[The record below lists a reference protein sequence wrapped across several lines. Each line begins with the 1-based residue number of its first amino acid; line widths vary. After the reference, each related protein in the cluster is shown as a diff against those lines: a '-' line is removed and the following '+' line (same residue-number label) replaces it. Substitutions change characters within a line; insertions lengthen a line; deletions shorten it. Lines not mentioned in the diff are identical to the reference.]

1 VFVRDR
7 IDPVKGTIVEVEI
20 MSIVR
25 WNPSQEMDQFFS
37 RFADVGRSG
46 WGENLATNDW
56 SPAVDIRET
65 EAEFQIDLE
74 LPAVPPGDVK
84 VTVKDGVLAVT
95 GERKYEKETTGKVH
109 RVERRYGRF
118 TRSFRLPETADEGQ
132 IEANAKDGVLYLKVA
147 KRVEVQPRSI
157 EVNIH

>member
-1 VFVRDR
+1 
-7 IDPVKGTIVEVEI
+7 

-25 WNPSQEMDQFFS
+25 WNPSQDMDEFFN
-37 RFADVGRSG
+37 RFADVRGNG
-46 WGENLATNDW
+46 WGESLASSDW

-65 EAEFQIDLE
+65 DGEFQIDLE
-74 LPAVPPGDVK
+74 LPAVPPADVK

-95 GERKYEKETTGKVH
+95 GERKYEKETKGKVH

-118 TRSFRLPETADEGQ
+118 TRSFRLPETADEGK

-147 KRVEVQPRSI
+147 KRAEVQPRAI
-157 EVNIH
+157 EVNIR